1 MIPLF
6 FLFGVLVV
14 SIANV
19 ETFVP
24 KNLTTMVRP
33 ALEINTGNHYKGRI
47 NKCEKEG
54 IADIR
59 RLNSPYEEFWAYIP
73 TKCTWIEL
81 GILEQIRGT
90 IRRDRYGNCRSPS
103 TISGIKKAD
112 VIALIKEVNTLI
124 LYHPHPTNNTLV
136 QHLATNKELSKFS
149 SLCIKEARIETLE
162 AALPGIPDL
171 VSMLEFSRIFYR
183 QHHDGIF
190 AEKIVSTY
198 GVTEY
203 HLTTAGMNELK
214 TGEFETL
221 KRREMRK
228 YFQVRNRLQ
237 AVDYAEEG
245 APKRNLEKL
254 EILLKK
260 INAEVASFVISFEP
274 LLK

>member
-1 MIPLF
+1 MPLF
-6 FLFGVLVV
+6 FLFGMLVAT
-14 SIANV
+14 IANA

-33 ALEINTGNHYKGRI
+33 ALEINTGNRYKGRI

-73 TKCTWIEL
+73 AECTWIEL

-112 VIALIKEVNTLI
+112 VISLIREVNTLI
-124 LYHPHPTNNTLV
+124 LYHPHPTNDALV
-136 QHLATNKELSKFS
+136 EHLAKNKKLGKFS
-149 SLCIKEARIETLE
+149 SSCIIEARIETLE

-171 VSMLEFSRIFYR
+171 ASMLEFSRIFYR

-203 HLTTAGMNELK
+203 RLTTAGLNELK
-214 TGEFETL
+214 TGDFKTL

-228 YFQVRNRLQ
+228 YFQIRNRLKAIQ
-237 AVDYAEEG
+237 YAEE
-245 APKRNLEKL
+245 ALPNRNREKL
-254 EILLKK
+254 ANLLKT
-260 INAEVASFVISFEP
+260 INSEINSFVISFEP
-274 LLK
+274 EK

>member
-1 MIPLF
+1 MMPLF
-6 FLFGVLVV
+6 FLFGMLVAT
-14 SIANV
+14 IANA

-33 ALEINTGNHYKGRI
+33 ALEINTGNRYKGRI

-73 TKCTWIEL
+73 AECTWIEL

-112 VIALIKEVNTLI
+112 VISLIKEVNTLI
-124 LYHPHPTNNTLV
+124 LYHPHPTNNVLV
-136 QHLATNKELSKFS
+136 EHLAKNKKLGKFS
-149 SLCIKEARIETLE
+149 SSCIIEARIETLE

-171 VSMLEFSRIFYR
+171 ASMLEFSRIFYR

-203 HLTTAGMNELK
+203 RLTTAGLNELK
-214 TGEFETL
+214 TGDFKTL

-228 YFQVRNRLQ
+228 YFQIRNRLKAIQ
-237 AVDYAEEG
+237 YAEE
-245 APKRNLEKL
+245 ALPNRNREKL
-254 EILLKK
+254 AYLLITINSEID
-260 INAEVASFVISFEP
+260 SFVISLEP
-274 LLK
+274 EK